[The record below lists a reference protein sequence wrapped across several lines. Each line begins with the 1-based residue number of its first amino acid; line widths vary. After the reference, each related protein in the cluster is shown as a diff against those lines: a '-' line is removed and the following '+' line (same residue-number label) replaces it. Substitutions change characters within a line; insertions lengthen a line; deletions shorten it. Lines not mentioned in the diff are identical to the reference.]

1 VAAEDFYG
9 GSMLD
14 VCLLGTAGMQPLPGR
29 RLSAT
34 LVRFDGRLVLLD
46 CGEGTQVGVR
56 EAGWG
61 WRGLGAIMLT
71 HMHADH
77 ILGLPGLL
85 LTLAQ
90 SEKGADEPLTIYG
103 PEPLLPVLKALLLF
117 APRLPFPIQTVVLA
131 GGESFEVAGVPG
143 LYADCTALAH
153 EIPCLGYGLTVP
165 RAPRFDPARAQQL
178 GVPQPLWKRLQH
190 GEVVEHAGQTI
201 APEAVLG
208 PPRRGLRVVLATD
221 TRPAPA
227 LSDFVGGADLF
238 IADAMY
244 GDEADK
250 PKRWEVQHLT
260 FAEAAT
266 IARDGAARRL
276 WLTHFSPAL
285 SDPAAHLANAT
296 AIFPATTLGR
306 DGLKTTLNF
315 EE

>member
-1 VAAEDFYG
+1 
-9 GSMLD
+9 
-14 VCLLGTAGMQPLPGR
+14 MQPLPNR

-34 LVRFDGRLVLLD
+34 LVRFAGRLVLID

-61 WRGLGAIMLT
+61 WRGLSAIMLT

-90 SEKGADEPLTIYG
+90 SEKGPDEPLTIYG
-103 PEPLLPVLKALLLF
+103 PEPLLPILKALLLF
-117 APRLPFPIQTVVLA
+117 APRLPFPVQTAVLR
-131 GGESFEVAGVPG
+131 GGERFAVAGVPG
-143 LYADCTALAH
+143 LEGACLSLAH
-153 EIPCLGYGLTVP
+153 EIPCLAYALTVP
-165 RAPRFDPARAQQL
+165 RAPRFDPARAREL
-178 GVPQPLWKRLQH
+178 GVPQALWKRLQR
-190 GEVVEHAGQTI
+190 GETI
-201 APEAVLG
+201 AQEGSEVAPAAVFG
-208 PPRRGLRVVLATD
+208 APRRGLRLVLATD
-221 TRPAPA
+221 TQAAPD
-227 LSDFVGGADLF
+227 LPEFVAGADLF

-244 GDEADK
+244 GSEEDK
-250 PKRWEVQHLT
+250 PKRWEAQHMT

-266 IARDGAARRL
+266 IARDGGARRL

-285 SDPAAHLANAT
+285 SDPAARLPHAT

-306 DGLKTTLNF
+306 DGLKLTLNF

>member
-1 VAAEDFYG
+1 
-9 GSMLD
+9 MLD

-61 WRGLGAIMLT
+61 WRGLSAIMLT

-90 SEKGADEPLTIYG
+90 SEKGIDEPLTIYG

-131 GGESFEVAGVPG
+131 GGESFEIAGVPG
-143 LYADCTALAH
+143 LRGDCVALEH
-153 EIPCLGYGLTVP
+153 DIPCLGYGLSVP
-165 RAPRFDPARAQQL
+165 RTPRFDPERARQL
-178 GVPQPLWKRLQH
+178 GVPQALWKRLQR
-190 GEVVEHAGQTI
+190 GETVAHEGVEI
-201 APEAVLG
+201 VPEAVLG

-221 TRPAPA
+221 THPAPQLTA
-227 LSDFVGGADLF
+227 FVDGADLF

-244 GDEADK
+244 GEDADK
-250 PKRWEVQHLT
+250 PKRWDAQHLT

-266 IARDGAARRL
+266 IARGGGARRL

-285 SDPAAHLANAT
+285 SDPAAHLPNAT

-315 EE
+315 AD

>member
-1 VAAEDFYG
+1 
-9 GSMLD
+9 MLD

-34 LVRFDGRLVLLD
+34 LVRYDGRLVLID

-103 PEPLLPVLKALLLF
+103 PEPLLPVIKALLLF

-131 GGESFEVAGVPG
+131 GGESFEIAGVPG
-143 LYADCTALAH
+143 LYGACLPLAH
-153 EIPCLGYGLTVP
+153 EIPCLGYALTVP
-165 RAPRFDPARAQQL
+165 RAPRFDPERARQL
-178 GVPQPLWKRLQH
+178 GVPQPLWKRLQC
-190 GEVVEHAGQTI
+190 GETVEHEGGVI

-221 TRPAPA
+221 THPAPG
-227 LSDFVGGADLF
+227 LPDFVGGADLF

-244 GDEADK
+244 GEEADK
-250 PKRWEVQHLT
+250 PKRWEAQHLT
-260 FAEAAT
+260 FAESAT
-266 IARDGAARRL
+266 IARDGGARRL

-285 SDPAAHLANAT
+285 SDPAAYLPNAT
-296 AIFPATTLGR
+296 AIFPATALGR

-315 EE
+315 ED